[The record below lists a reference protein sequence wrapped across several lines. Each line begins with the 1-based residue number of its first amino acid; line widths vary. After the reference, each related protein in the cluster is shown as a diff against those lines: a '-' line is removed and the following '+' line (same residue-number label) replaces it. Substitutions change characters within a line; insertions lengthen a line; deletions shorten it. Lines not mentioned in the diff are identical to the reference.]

1 MDGIADMG
9 GMQGWGSVAFDP
21 EEANF
26 TEDWHRKVFGMGLLS
41 MRISG
46 TNLDAF
52 RHGIDRTHPVQY
64 IVDGYWGRWL
74 DGALNLLLD
83 SGIVA
88 PGEVEA
94 RVRKLAG
101 EKDVEEPSPPTPKRP
116 DYTPTAAGSIRQID
130 AKPRF
135 SPGERVRAK
144 DIHPLGHTRLVG
156 YVRGHTGI
164 VDRIQPAQVLP
175 DTHAHFK
182 GENAQ
187 HVYCVAFD
195 SSDLWGDAG
204 EKFTMY
210 VDLYEDYLE
219 AAS

>member
-9 GMQGWGSVAFDP
+9 GMQGFGSVRFDP
-21 EEANF
+21 DEPNFPEE
-26 TEDWHRKVFGMGLLS
+26 WHRKVFGMGVLS

-52 RHGIDRTHPVQY
+52 RHAIDRTHPVQY
-64 IVDGYWGRWL
+64 LVDGYWGRWL

-94 RVRKLAG
+94 RVRKMAG
-101 EKDVEEPSPPTPKRP
+101 EEGVEEPAPPTPNKP
-116 DYTPTAAGSIRQID
+116 DYAPTAAGSIREID

-135 SPGERVRAK
+135 SPGDRVRAR
-144 DIHPLGHTRLVG
+144 DVHPVRHTRLVG
-156 YVRGHTGI
+156 YVRGHTGT

-175 DTHAHFK
+175 DTHAHFQ

-195 SSDLWGDAG
+195 SGDLWGDGG
-204 EKFTMY
+204 EAFTLY
-210 VDLYEDYLE
+210 IDLYEDYLE